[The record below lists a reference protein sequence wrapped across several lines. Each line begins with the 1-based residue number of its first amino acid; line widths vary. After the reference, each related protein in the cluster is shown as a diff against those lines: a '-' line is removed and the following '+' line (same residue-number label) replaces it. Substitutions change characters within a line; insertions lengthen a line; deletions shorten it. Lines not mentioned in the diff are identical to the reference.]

1 MPTDLDPT
9 RAVRDAYQSRY
20 DPLVAQIAPLT
31 GSVSEAERSVQ
42 TAFLD
47 ALDNPRAFAL
57 LEDQEGWLREKAE
70 RAARTL
76 NQIEVTVDFDTLVT
90 TARRRQRRRTTI
102 RVALAI
108 GAIAIGLA
116 LFLQLGLQHVIGGLA
131 K

>member
-1 MPTDLDPT
+1 MPTDADPAQ
-9 RAVRDAYQSRY
+9 AVRDAYNTKY
-20 DPLVAQIAPLT
+20 DALVAQIVPLT

-42 TAFLD
+42 TAFLQ

-57 LEDQEGWLREKAE
+57 THDQQGWLRENAE

-76 NQIEVTVDFDTLVT
+76 NQIPAAVDFDTLAA

-116 LFLQLGLQHVIGGLA
+116 LFLQLGLQQIVGGLV